1 MGERLSVDEAE
12 TAAPP
17 LWLKAAPFVFLLLW
31 SGGFAFAK
39 IGLQHTTP
47 LTFLAVRYWFALAV
61 IAPVLA
67 VVRPPM
73 PQGFAQWAHLA
84 FVGFLIQVLYFGL
97 SYFGFWLGVSAGA
110 LALIVSL
117 QPVLVGLLAPAV
129 TRERVTVLQWLGL
142 ILGLAGAA
150 AVITARAGVEVVSI
164 PGIACAVAAL
174 FGMTLATLWEKRF
187 GLHHHPVASNAVQYL
202 VGFVAIAPFAFLI
215 EGAQVSWNVQ
225 FVIALGYLVIANS
238 LIAVTLLLAMVR
250 YGQAAR
256 VSALFFLVPPMAA
269 FIAWALIGEEMPP
282 VAWAGMGMAALG
294 VLIATRKPRPRRKR
308 RAHDRRSSP
317 R

>member
-1 MGERLSVDEAE
+1 
-12 TAAPP
+12 
-17 LWLKAAPFVFLLLW
+17 
-31 SGGFAFAK
+31 
-39 IGLQHTTP
+39 
-47 LTFLAVRYWFALAV
+47 
-61 IAPVLA
+61 
-67 VVRPPM
+67 M
-73 PQGFAQWAHLA
+73 PKGFAQWAHLA

-150 AVITARAGVEVVSI
+150 AVIVARAGVEEVSI